1 MIPKAFALGLLQ
13 ALTVLDAA
21 TATPLAKRELTCNTP
36 DNRACWRDGF
46 DIMTDWE
53 ENTPLTDHT
62 LNNAR
67 NYTLVLEQHERYTG
81 PDGHIKNDAMLFN
94 DWGDWI
100 NVTVINKL
108 PANGTSIHWHG
119 IRMLNN
125 NINDGVNGITECPI
139 PPNGTKSY
147 VFLAQQYGTT
157 WYHSHHSSQYGNG
170 VFGPLVINGPAS
182 ANYHVDLGTLP
193 INDWYYDSA
202 DVILNNI
209 QDINSTGPPPPA
221 SNILFNGTHI
231 DPDDPTKGTYAK
243 VVLTPGL
250 KHRLRLINPSVDYT
264 FTFTIVGHNFTV
276 IANDLVPLDTSN
288 NTTVSSIFV
297 GIGQRYDVIIQGK
310 TEEEIASD
318 LSNGNYWINA
328 TLPTNGLC
336 GAYKIAEGRPAAI
349 LRYDYPGAIDQL
361 PNADGPVPEDLR
373 CEDRTDF
380 MPVVPRTIPETEF
393 SITKSNTLSVD
404 LWNNKS
410 ETSQVYWRVNKMALN
425 VTWEKPIL
433 EYVRNGST
441 SWPKEEN
448 LLEIPRDSQWSF
460 WLIENES
467 GLPHPMHL
475 HGHDFVVIGRSPAE
489 VQPVRDDVIQQH
501 FDPVN
506 DTPKLNFTNPTRRD
520 ATMLPGKGWLIVAFR
535 NDNPGAWL
543 FHCHIAWHASLGL
556 SVQFLERA
564 DEIHKMDLSF
574 VEDNCKAWQGYI
586 ETKPLWHPKNDSG
599 I

>member
-94 DWGDWI
+94 GSYPDWGDWI

-448 LLEIPRDSQWSF
+448 LLEIPRDSQVS
-460 WLIENES
+460 
-467 GLPHPMHL
+467 
-475 HGHDFVVIGRSPAE
+475 
-489 VQPVRDDVIQQH
+489 
-501 FDPVN
+501 
-506 DTPKLNFTNPTRRD
+506 
-520 ATMLPGKGWLIVAFR
+520 
-535 NDNPGAWL
+535 
-543 FHCHIAWHASLGL
+543 L